1 MRRVLSISSLVVAVI
16 CLQSS
21 GCAQMVTLE
30 RPVAQQVANDY
41 RFASGQ
47 SSLRIP
53 IEEDDGYIFL
63 RLRINDSGALLFG
76 VDTGATHT
84 LIDRRLAESLNVK
97 ADRNEQIAGAGG
109 VEEAAI
115 LKNVSIKLPGAE
127 LHNQTLWAIP
137 LNAIAAANGHK
148 MVGILG
154 YELFK
159 YFVVD
164 IDYAAAVMNLYE
176 PASYEYRG
184 AGQSIPLNVQHDGEI
199 YVKASVQAP
208 GGNPVEGEFV
218 IDTGGNRTLLL
229 ARDFVE
235 QHQLLKS
242 VEKTLLVRG
251 GGVGG
256 EIQLAMGR
264 LKSLR
269 LGQFEIA
276 SPVAGFTKVGQI
288 TDTGKAGNI
297 GGGFLRRFR
306 IIFDYSRKR
315 MILEPNARLAEPDE
329 FDMSGAA
336 VMSEGPDYTVIKV
349 VRVRPDS
356 PAAQAG
362 LEPQDVILELGG
374 QPEKN
379 LSLNGLKKLFR
390 VEREYK
396 LKVKRKEKI
405 LEVTLKL
412 RRLI

>member
-1 MRRVLSISSLVVAVI
+1 MRRVLSVSFLVVVVI
-16 CLQSS
+16 WVQSS
-21 GCAQMVTLE
+21 GCAQQPTLE
-30 RPVAQQVANDY
+30 RHPSQEVAKDY

-63 RLRINDSGALLFG
+63 QLRINDSGPLLFG

-84 LIDRRLAESLNVK
+84 LIDRRLAEALNLKV
-97 ADRNEQIAGAGG
+97 DRNEQIAGAGG

-115 LKNVSIKLPGAE
+115 FKNVSIKLPGAE
-127 LHNQTLWAIP
+127 LHNQTLWGIP
-137 LNAIAAANGHK
+137 LNTLAAAHGHK
-148 MVGILG
+148 MAGILG

-164 IDYAAAVMNLYE
+164 IDYASAVMNLYE

-184 AGQSIPLNVQHDGEI
+184 AGQSIPLNVQYDGEI

-208 GGNPVEGEFV
+208 AGNPVEGEFV

-235 QHQLLKS
+235 QHQLLKA

-276 SPVAGFTKVGQI
+276 SPVAGFIKVGQI

-297 GGGFLRRFR
+297 GGGFLSRFR
-306 IIFDYSRKR
+306 VIFDYSRKR

-336 VMSEGPDYTVIKV
+336 VMSEGPDYAVIKV

-356 PAAQAG
+356 PAALAG
-362 LEPQDVILELGG
+362 LQPEDVILAIGN
-374 QPEKN
+374 QP
-379 LSLNGLKKLFR
+379 STDFTLNRLKRMFR
-390 VEREYK
+390 MEREYA
-396 LKVKRKEKI
+396 LKVKRREQI
-405 LEVTLKL
+405 VEVKLKL
-412 RRLI
+412 KRLI

>member
-1 MRRVLSISSLVVAVI
+1 MRRVLSVSFLVVSVI
-16 CLQSS
+16 CSPSS
-21 GCAQMVTLE
+21 GCAQRATLE

-41 RFASGQ
+41 RFAYGQ

-63 RLRINDSGALLFG
+63 ELRINDSGPLLFG

-84 LIDRRLAESLNVK
+84 LIDRRLAESLNLK

-109 VEEAAI
+109 IEEAAI

-184 AGQSIPLNVQHDGEI
+184 AGQSIPLNVQQDGEI

-251 GGVGG
+251 GGRGGRNSTCDGKIEESLVG
-256 EIQLAMGR
+256 
-264 LKSLR
+264 
-269 LGQFEIA
+269 
-276 SPVAGFTKVGQI
+276 PV
-288 TDTGKAGNI
+288 
-297 GGGFLRRFR
+297 
-306 IIFDYSRKR
+306 
-315 MILEPNARLAEPDE
+315 
-329 FDMSGAA
+329 
-336 VMSEGPDYTVIKV
+336 
-349 VRVRPDS
+349 
-356 PAAQAG
+356 
-362 LEPQDVILELGG
+362 
-374 QPEKN
+374 
-379 LSLNGLKKLFR
+379 
-390 VEREYK
+390 
-396 LKVKRKEKI
+396 
-405 LEVTLKL
+405 
-412 RRLI
+412 